1 MYMWDIPEQYA
12 NKYIG
17 EYQYESF
24 DYLLFS
30 HSTPIERVENIN
42 PVIIYAMPDEMIN
55 KYDCLPNSSLIPVVN
70 ERLKD
75 FLETHAKGNV
85 EFHKIDLHTNNGL
98 KDGFYLLNTLTKLPL
113 IDMQHSHCQYI
124 PGTTAIMGF
133 EQVFFI
139 EEPPEDFC
147 IARCAEYSSYL
158 MLSDSLVKKMKKEKF
173 KGISYS
179 KVPVHR
185 D

>member
-1 MYMWDIPEQYA
+1 MYRWTIPEQYA

-30 HSTPIERVENIN
+30 HGKPIERVENIN
-42 PVIIYAMPDEMIN
+42 PVIIYTMPDEMIN

-85 EFHKIDLHTNNGL
+85 AFHKIDLQTNNGL

-113 IDMQHSHCQYI
+113 IDMQHSHYQYI
-124 PGTTAIMGF
+124 PGTTALMGF

-185 D
+185 G

>member
-1 MYMWDIPEQYA
+1 
-12 NKYIG
+12 
-17 EYQYESF
+17 
-24 DYLLFS
+24 
-30 HSTPIERVENIN
+30 
-42 PVIIYAMPDEMIN
+42 
-55 KYDCLPNSSLIPVVN
+55 
-70 ERLKD
+70 
-75 FLETHAKGNV
+75 
-85 EFHKIDLHTNNGL
+85 
-98 KDGFYLLNTLTKLPL
+98 
-113 IDMQHSHCQYI
+113 MQHSHYQYI
-124 PGTTAIMGF
+124 PGTTALMGF

-185 D
+185 G

>member
-1 MYMWDIPEQYA
+1 MYRWTIPEQYA

-30 HSTPIERVENIN
+30 HSKPIERVENIN
-42 PVIIYAMPDEMIN
+42 PVIIYTMPDEMIN

-85 EFHKIDLHTNNGL
+85 AFHKIDLQTNNGL

-113 IDMQHSHCQYI
+113 IDMQHSHYQYI
-124 PGTTAIMGF
+124 PGTTALMGF
-133 EQVFFI
+133 EQFFLLKSLRKI
-139 EEPPEDFC
+139 FALHDAQNIHLILC
-147 IARCAEYSSYL
+147 YL
-158 MLSDSLVKKMKKEKF
+158 
-173 KGISYS
+173 I
-179 KVPVHR
+179 H
-185 D
+185 

>member
-1 MYMWDIPEQYA
+1 MYRWTIPEQYA

-75 FLETHAKGNV
+75 FLETHASIFPEQQRSWGLNRFFLLKSLR
-85 EFHKIDLHTNNGL
+85 KIFALHDAQNIHL
-98 KDGFYLLNTLTKLPL
+98 ILCYL
-113 IDMQHSHCQYI
+113 IH
-124 PGTTAIMGF
+124 
-133 EQVFFI
+133 
-139 EEPPEDFC
+139 
-147 IARCAEYSSYL
+147 
-158 MLSDSLVKKMKKEKF
+158 
-173 KGISYS
+173 
-179 KVPVHR
+179 
-185 D
+185 